1 MENRELQNRFLQPIK
16 DSDRQG
22 DRNPRVFL
30 KAKVIQAS
38 SQLNP
43 DRDKIFQFSGQSPLN
58 PNFGQA
64 NFAQQFRFGAQ
75 DYLTPDL
82 NSSQNRS
89 GADSS
94 IFNSPFSSSVDFR
107 SGSNI
112 TAANLSS
119 LPRTQANNKWSANL
133 AGFGSPEAQFC
144 LNSHLSLEHLCQ
156 TTLEDFGKLDLLE
169 KILAL
174 LRINHVTPLGFS
186 QQYEAQ
192 QSLPE
197 KVFYVEGCWRC
208 CLIFNVEAT
217 LRAHQE
223 EWLSVEIRVCPPRLL
238 GQVRQALPCSPAAVP
253 WLSCLQAIAEDPTES
268 SRGLLGYFSS
278 TQMDLI
284 ESLFVS
290 MGEPDPWGSI
300 INPIWAAHLLDV
312 EEAWVRATEP
322 YQDLTTGELS
332 ISPQLYQTEAPL
344 EDVLTPP
351 QLVESLVSVI
361 VSPVSEEPQEHELV
375 LPQPEALLADVL
387 TPPQLVESLA
397 RVLVSPAPEEPPE
410 SVLSRPQTEAL
421 PETGYVE
428 MLPGDPRS
436 VLVEEEPSERL
447 WLSPFQLLFDD
458 LDVLGRFPL
467 TRLFPTLP
475 SWSRSKWWSVFSHH
489 ASHVLHRALHST
501 HDTTGV
507 TSSVLLPLR
516 YQTKVMTSL
525 CGLLAGSSSPGGGTR
540 VPFYLV
546 GDVVAY

>member
-312 EEAWVRATEP
+312 EEAWDRATEP
-322 YQDLTTGELS
+322 YPDLTSGELS

-351 QLVESLVSVI
+351 QLVESLVSVL
-361 VSPVSEEPQEHELV
+361 VPPFSEEPPEHERA
-375 LPQPEALLADVL
+375 LPQLEAPLEDGRVS
-387 TPPQLVESLA
+387 PQLVESLV
-397 RVLVSPAPEEPPE
+397 RVLVSFSPLLVSVKMVVCFFASCIPRVTPSPP
-410 SVLSRPQTEAL
+410 
-421 PETGYVE
+421 
-428 MLPGDPRS
+428 
-436 VLVEEEPSERL
+436 
-447 WLSPFQLLFDD
+447 
-458 LDVLGRFPL
+458 
-467 TRLFPTLP
+467 
-475 SWSRSKWWSVFSHH
+475 
-489 ASHVLHRALHST
+489 
-501 HDTTGV
+501 
-507 TSSVLLPLR
+507 
-516 YQTKVMTSL
+516 
-525 CGLLAGSSSPGGGTR
+525 
-540 VPFYLV
+540 
-546 GDVVAY
+546 